1 MIAHPGEQD
10 HEIGD
15 SDYGRTIQTE
25 WSDGPRL
32 GVKVRASAEERVV
45 TRAWSLAVVPV
56 VARHA
61 CSMNRTGSFDGE
73 RLKKTSFV
81 DVIHSRPQR
90 HVETAVHELSGQAL
104 SVGVRVPRF
113 PEAAVSARG
122 P

>member
-15 SDYGRTIQTE
+15 SDYGPTIQTE

-73 RLKKTSFV
+73 RLKKKKTSFV

-90 HVETAVHELSGQAL
+90 HVETAVHELSSQAQPTG
-104 SVGVRVPRF
+104 VGMGLPTR
-113 PEAAVSARG
+113 
-122 P
+122 